1 MNLGMLN
8 SLLFFR
14 QKLSFPFLKRRG
26 FNGFNRRV
34 TKTANHKSDSLTSVD
49 SNFEPMLVSSPL
61 SRSKNRNKSPADVS
75 NEKSPTLKRCEKQN
89 EFETELSEL
98 SLAPTDM
105 SRESRLSGISSDY
118 KVSRE
123 RGREDVNERRRQK
136 YDELDKEYKVS
147 RYREDVYERRR
158 QKYDELDKERK
169 VSRHRDREDVNE
181 KRRQKYDKSDKE
193 QKVSRERDGEDVNER
208 RSQKYDELDKEHRPK
223 EISKHTSDTD
233 IVKDSCH
240 DDKSRTSTRMASP
253 DSPSVSKSDTSLY
266 YKKYDLKKAEDSRT
280 DRRMNSKVSKYDR
293 RKSPEIL
300 KYRRDLSP
308 KSRRIDKKNTPEKT
322 DRGRIISERSDRRR
336 NVSPD
341 SSKSENKRSPHRKS
355 SPERYINRK
364 SSPERYKYGRLE
376 QAEKSTPKKDN
387 KNVSN
392 ALERSTEKETK
403 VLDLRE
409 KLRMK
414 RQPRNAPD
422 SANAKD
428 KEMSNICRAKR
439 SQDEIKENIERKDC
453 TLDREL
459 GKVMDLKELLKSRT
473 LKSRQSSH
481 EPSSENLV
489 CTTSLTETLSTS
501 ELQDSYSLPQKKNKS
516 RNLISYDENDP
527 YECKDLFSGRRS
539 ISEAKEIKRLK
550 ELMANTPSTT
560 ERTSKP
566 DKVQEHTSRKTSSL
580 QSYKNDFNLEK
591 SKIDEQMS
599 SIVEKDSEDGISLDE
614 SCEHN
619 FDDQTTNTFLAS
631 TENTSKGS
639 ETSILY
645 ARRGEETEGTSMLI
659 NSGLDNN
666 DVEIFRTSTYKMTK
680 ETLFSEQCETGFM
693 NSKSET
699 SGGELPTDQNLAEI
713 SNLKACDSVSEEVKE
728 DGLRPAETTI
738 VETFSTAEENILSE
752 PEIEQLGNKNIH
764 MNGGNVSSKST
775 KICAQAVTDARDPCF
790 EADSIAMDTSDTTL
804 TDEKYS
810 SSFEHIPPDKAEY
823 KKVKRHKRKSNKHK
837 RNSKSRLKSPDNNI
851 SETSGRYSVSN
862 SDCIESS
869 NKIDDLELT
878 RDRNNCEDGTVASCT
893 GDSVNKINGSLSNAV
908 VSGKDPVIYR
918 GVISE
923 TISSKTSNVI
933 DNDEVFHSPT
943 EVKMIKRCPEK
954 EIMEDTSIAN
964 KETVDDTERST
975 NAIPMVQGENSK
987 DNNTENSKISISSY
1001 EDLRAELDTTFS
1013 SESEKSSTEY
1023 SDTLSESISSFSFD
1037 NSTDSS
1043 FTTNT
1048 SGSKGSTY
1056 SSGSDEVQSPEIN
1069 TSFTENTMA
1078 KTDLND
1084 MNIEIDSTML
1094 EELKLNKDNIDTAVK
1109 EDAESNT
1116 VSGFEINSNEM
1127 CSAASDV
1134 QDKDISDLPSE
1145 IFSDSHKPK
1154 ISKRRRH
1161 FTDSSWPKSMKS
1173 GSDLF
1178 QRRMSDKKSKTSFDR
1193 SDLLQCLLDK
1203 IEGIFGAQKKIK
1215 TRTLRKEKNTHVD
1228 LNEDNTP
1235 SNNHPAIEYP
1245 AKKCLKLQEQILSEV
1260 NIIDKVENDMCNDM
1274 NSSQEDDKSEQHPL
1288 VESSEVLPEELVFG
1302 SWTGLSVAG
1311 ITTNKPIYESN
1322 VPKDNVVSRVFDESK
1337 DNAVPNVFDKSKDNA
1352 VTPVFDESKDDAKT
1366 HVFDEIKDNAVSPV
1380 FDESKDDAVH
1390 VAHVF
1395 DKSKDNA
1402 VTPVCDESKDNA
1414 VTHVFDESKAIAV
1427 TCVFDESKEFS
1438 ATPVFDESKE
1448 CTMSKKSD
1456 INEKESCSERIVNN
1470 LEKRSYI
1477 VDSSIT
1483 MVNETSTST
1492 LDCQLSTPE
1501 KTKFNPFIEVDEE
1514 PTFLHPEGEAKNN
1527 QGAVNSVCIPKSD
1540 GLEIN
1545 KHSDLTVDNESY
1557 RQKSAGRNIR
1567 MVKRLSP
1574 PKKKLLSPVDTNMN
1588 SEQVLMV
1595 LGDSKMDTSSSS
1607 SSPEKG
1613 QVTPTKLIDSA
1624 LNYQKSMDSNIKN
1637 ILNSPSPSKS
1647 RFQIS
1652 NYRLTAGT
1660 CFVPDKDKGVN
1671 QTQIKSLESDIN
1683 LKNDKSEKPEKRVEP
1698 SISEIRKIDK
1708 CKNAKSASSD
1718 IKLKT
1723 VHQDSQCVKGSISS
1737 SPQKDNDK
1745 EARKARSS
1753 LNIAANIITMPDA
1766 SPDTVSR
1773 KSTKL
1778 GDQKKVQ
1785 ESVFASSEAIISPTN
1800 VIKASTSYEQLSNG
1814 TSKILSPH
1822 KALRRSPRKRIPTGT
1837 QDSDKLKLQTFDK
1850 SKNADKTN
1858 QSRQKKSLKQD
1869 LEAPA
1874 YNSSTHTLPFPSSSK
1889 ETANSVCMSTDK
1901 SSIVS
1906 NSSDSAVINSS
1917 SKNMELS
1924 SEKSKFSSY
1933 RIPKKSASVKKS
1945 VSDEPIDLHSRKSKA
1960 TSPIEKLRYGKTN
1973 PSKIDCVRK
1982 SRSNVDIDES
1992 PAKNTRSAT
2001 KLNAQRFT
2009 ENVIVRKG
2017 PASCKK
2023 NLKFTKDNDKNSCSD
2038 KANTSVNKAHDK
2050 HSESKNPKT
2059 SALISESKNK
2069 SKNYIK
2075 DDVSSKETSKK
2086 EQHIKEKKICE
2097 IPISSHQVK
2106 SLKNTRTDK
2115 SKDDSSKS
2123 RGSIQVRKTHRYN
2136 HKDNPQSVDE
2146 NKSVSKITEL
2156 KQANA
2161 KLVSS
2166 RIKETENVLKTN
2178 TTTSANGTEPR
2189 LSSHCDNLKTH
2200 KDSEKIRENSHR
2212 IGHKEFSN
2220 KSHSRTSQT
2229 GKSAKSF
2236 EQKLF
2241 EYETLIEEM
2250 SSIKNPSK
2258 SRHKKDLS
2266 NNSEN
2271 AGSRQQNSKRDA
2283 SVQQPSKMAD
2293 TSLQQ
2298 RGNNSLSVKDTRQT
2312 FRKDNKMQHREDMAT
2327 ASEVETCSQEFQAQG
2342 TSTISRPKSKVKETN
2357 FDKEKEGKY
2366 AIQTKVYE
2374 TSRISKKQTAHHS
2387 DIASSCDSDSSYDSD
2402 LDEGTISLVRSIFGS
2417 SDSSGTNK
2425 NKQANTD
2432 NAFTDKIS
2440 DKKNIKEST
2449 FSRLKHFS
2457 EKQTLQESNISPR
2470 SHTESNTDT
2479 LINSSKA
2486 HSSRLKG
2493 ENSPDKI
2500 TNDHF
2505 HMLSD
2510 SDFNT
2515 VYERQTNIEQIN
2527 SSDSESCHSVLKKV
2541 ESELKGDESENTLK
2555 TFDHSDSEGYPN
2567 SSTITTKSTSETLL
2581 LDVEDTMDNIDYND
2595 SFIHERSF
2603 VSNSS
2608 KSDIFEETYS
2618 SRLDCL
2624 NDSREEGEVSSCD
2637 EHSVTLKEPYSVIS
2651 VKRTDLKES
2660 RKDNCISPIKFPGLS
2675 RNETNYTLG
2684 SMRAKK
2690 LSEVAF
2696 IEQPVKCDRKG
2707 NISIYHGDLRCNLEK
2722 EIEELSEVANK
2733 HSKGRSRRDRTSSKS
2748 PSLNNISDCT
2758 NQCRENTKELSSNE
2772 HNKLL
2777 KARGVRTRSI
2787 SPGRKSN
2794 SNSPCVKYEKLGSR
2808 TPHLKNL
2815 TPVSAKRKRHSSSRS
2830 PGPRDQRRS
2839 RSYSPR
2845 HRHRRDS
2852 RSHSRSR
2859 SPRRH
2864 HRSRSQSPG
2873 NKGRSQSPVNRSHR
2887 RSRTRS
2893 PPNRSH
2899 LRSRSRSPGNRGR
2912 LRSRSQSPVNR
2923 SHRRSR
2929 TRSPPNR
2936 SHLRSR
2942 SRSPGNKGRLRPRSQ
2957 SPVNRSHRRSRTRSP
2972 PKRSH
2977 LRSKSRSPPNRSR
2990 LRSRSQSPPN
3000 SSHLRSRSQSPANRS
3015 HLRSR
3020 RRSPVHKTSHTPGSR
3035 KYRSPSPSTPHRS
3048 RHRNTSPHVYSRST
3062 RRHRSRSHSR
3072 SPHSHRRPDRDS
3084 KYENQESRHRQCD
3097 KNSSHTRRHSCEKE
3111 DSSMNK
3117 RGTKSDMSRSEHRLK
3132 HSPEYTSRHS
3142 RRHGEGSYRKRKRRS
3157 CSLSDSDRSRSRS
3170 RDRQEYKPKRQRA
3183 NLGSLYDCTSDE
3195 NDTEVDEAHCQ
3206 K

>member
-1 MNLGMLN
+1 MHIVH
-8 SLLFFR
+8 LLDQSWYVKFSSFFR

-26 FNGFNRRV
+26 FNGFSRRA
-34 TKTANHKSDSLTSVD
+34 TNTANHKSDSLTSVD

-118 KVSRE
+118 KVSRNRDKEDVYE
-123 RGREDVNERRRQK
+123 RRRQKYDDLDKERKVSRDRDREDVNERRRQK
-136 YDELDKEYKVS
+136 YDELEHKVS
-147 RYREDVYERRR
+147 RN
-158 QKYDELDKERK
+158 
-169 VSRHRDREDVNE
+169 RDREGVNG
-181 KRRQKYDKSDKE
+181 RR
-193 QKVSRERDGEDVNER
+193 R
-208 RSQKYDELDKEHRPK
+208 QKYDELDKEHRPK
-223 EISKHTSDTD
+223 ETSKHTSDTD
-233 IVKDSCH
+233 IVKNTCH
-240 DDKSRTSTRMASP
+240 DDKSRKSTRMASP

-266 YKKYDLKKAEDSRT
+266 YKKYDLKKTEDSRT
-280 DRRMNSKVSKYDR
+280 DRRMNSKESKYDR
-293 RKSPEIL
+293 RKSPEIS

-364 SSPERYKYGRLE
+364 SSPERYKNGRLE
-376 QAEKSTPKKDN
+376 QAEKSTPKKEN

-392 ALERSTEKETK
+392 TLERSTEKETK

-428 KEMSNICRAKR
+428 KELPNICRTKR
-439 SQDEIKENIERKDC
+439 SQDEIKENIDRKDLS
-453 TLDREL
+453 LDRDL

-489 CTTSLTETLSTS
+489 CTTSLTETLGTS
-501 ELQDSYSLPQKKNKS
+501 ELQDLYTLPQKKNKS
-516 RNLISYDENDP
+516 RNLISYDENDS

-550 ELMANTPSTT
+550 ELMADTPSNTK
-560 ERTSKP
+560 RLLKP
-566 DKVQEHTSRKTSSL
+566 DKVQEYTSRTASSL
-580 QSYKNDFNLEK
+580 QSDKNDFNSLKK
-591 SKIDEQMS
+591 SKIDDQMS
-599 SIVEKDSEDGISLDE
+599 GIVEKDSEEGISLDE

-645 ARRGEETEGTSMLI
+645 ANRGEETLDTSMVI
-659 NSGLDNN
+659 NSGSDDI
-666 DVEIFRTSTYKMTK
+666 DVEIFRTSTCKMTK
-680 ETLFSEQCETGFM
+680 ETSFSEQCETGFM

-699 SGGELPTDQNLAEI
+699 SGGELL
-713 SNLKACDSVSEEVKE
+713 
-728 DGLRPAETTI
+728 AETTI
-738 VETFSTAEENILSE
+738 VEKFPAEEENILSE
-752 PEIEQLGNKNIH
+752 PELEQLGNKNIH
-764 MNGGNVSSKST
+764 MNGGEISSKST
-775 KICAQAVTDARDPCF
+775 KICAQTVTDARDPCF

-823 KKVKRHKRKSNKHK
+823 KKVKRHKMKSNKHK
-837 RNSKSRLKSPDNNI
+837 RSSKSRLKSPDKII
-851 SETSGRYSVSN
+851 SETSGRYSVRN

-878 RDRNNCEDGTVASCT
+878 RDRNNCEDGMTILQNPAAGCT
-893 GDSVNKINGSLSNAV
+893 GDSVNKMNGSLQNTV

-943 EVKMIKRCPEK
+943 EVKIVKRCPEK
-954 EIMEDTSIAN
+954 EKLIVDTSIAN
-964 KETVDDTERST
+964 KETVDDTECST
-975 NAIPMVQGENSK
+975 NAIPMAQGENSK

-1001 EDLRAELDTTFS
+1001 EDLRAELDTSFS
-1013 SESEKSSTEY
+1013 SESENSSTEY
-1023 SDTLSESISSFSFD
+1023 SDTLSESSSSFSFD
-1037 NSTDSS
+1037 NSTDSY

-1048 SGSKGSTY
+1048 SSGSTGSTC
-1056 SSGSDEVQSPEIN
+1056 SSGSDEVQGSEIN

-1084 MNIEIDSTML
+1084 MNTESDSTML
-1094 EELKLNKDNIDTAVK
+1094 GELKLNKNNIDTVVK
-1109 EDAESNT
+1109 DDAESNT

-1127 CSAASDV
+1127 CSAAYDV
-1134 QDKDISDLPSE
+1134 QNKDNSDLPSE
-1145 IFSDSHKPK
+1145 IFIDSHKPK
-1154 ISKRRRH
+1154 ILKRRRH

-1178 QRRMSDKKSKTSFDR
+1178 QRRISGKKSKTSFDR

-1215 TRTLRKEKNTHVD
+1215 TSTRRKEKKTHVD
-1228 LNEDNTP
+1228 LNEGEGNTP
-1235 SNNHPAIEYP
+1235 SNNHPAIQYP
-1245 AKKCLKLQEQILSEV
+1245 AKKCLKLQQKILSEV
-1260 NIIDKVENDMCNDM
+1260 NIIDKIENDMCYDM

-1352 VTPVFDESKDDAKT
+1352 VAPVFDESKDDAKT
-1366 HVFDEIKDNAVSPV
+1366 HVFDEIKDNAVTPV
-1380 FDESKDDAVH
+1380 FDESKDDAVT
-1390 VAHVF
+1390 HVF

-1402 VTPVCDESKDNA
+1402 VTHVFDEIKDNAVTPVFDESKDNA

-1456 INEKESCSERIVNN
+1456 IIEKESCSERIVNN

-1492 LDCQLSTPE
+1492 LDCQFSTPE

-1514 PTFLHPEGEAKNN
+1514 PTFLNPEGEAKNN
-1527 QGAVNSVCIPKSD
+1527 QEAVNSVCIPISD

-1545 KHSDLTVDNESY
+1545 KHSDLTVDNERY

-1574 PKKKLLSPVDTNMN
+1574 PKKKLLSPVDTDMT
-1588 SEQVLMV
+1588 V

-1637 ILNSPSPSKS
+1637 ILNSPSPSKA

-1683 LKNDKSEKPEKRVEP
+1683 LKNDKSEKLEKRVEP
-1698 SISEIRKIDK
+1698 SISAIRKIDK
-1708 CKNAKSASSD
+1708 CKNTKSASSD

-1723 VHQDSQCVKGSISS
+1723 VHQDSQCVKGTISS

-1745 EARKARSS
+1745 EAGKACSS

-1766 SPDTVSR
+1766 SPDNVSR

-1785 ESVFASSEAIISPTN
+1785 ESVFSSSEAIVSPTN
-1800 VIKASTSYEQLSNG
+1800 VIKVSTSYEQLSNG

-1874 YNSSTHTLPFPSSSK
+1874 YNSSAHTLPFPSSSK

-1917 SKNMELS
+1917 SKNMDLS

-1982 SRSNVDIDES
+1982 SRSNVDINES

-2009 ENVIVRKG
+2009 ENVVVRKG

-2023 NLKFTKDNDKNSCSD
+2023 NLKFTQDKDKNSCSD
-2038 KANTSVNKAHDK
+2038 KANTFVNKAHDN
-2050 HSESKNPKT
+2050 HSESKNPIT

-2069 SKNYIK
+2069 SKIYVK

-2106 SLKNTRTDK
+2106 SLKNTRTDR

-2136 HKDNPQSVDE
+2136 HKDNPQLVDE

-2178 TTTSANGTEPR
+2178 TTTSANVTEPR

-2200 KDSEKIRENSHR
+2200 KDSEKNRENSHR

-2220 KSHSRTSQT
+2220 KSLSRTSQT

-2266 NNSEN
+2266 KDSEK

-2283 SVQQPSKMAD
+2283 LVQQASKIVD
-2293 TSLQQ
+2293 TNLQQ
-2298 RGNNSLSVKDTRQT
+2298 RGNNSLNVKDTKQT
-2312 FRKDNKMQHREDMAT
+2312 FRKDNKVKHREDMT
-2327 ASEVETCSQEFQAQG
+2327 SASEVETCSQEFQAQG
-2342 TSTISRPKSKVKETN
+2342 TSTTSKPKSKVKETN

-2366 AIQTKVYE
+2366 AIQTKNYE
-2374 TSRISKKQTAHHS
+2374 TSRISKKQTTHQS
-2387 DIASSCDSDSSYDSD
+2387 DITSSCDSDSSYDSD

-2432 NAFTDKIS
+2432 NAFTDEIR
-2440 DKKNIKEST
+2440 DKKNDKPIKEST

-2457 EKQTLQESNISPR
+2457 EKQTSQESNISPR
-2470 SHTESNTDT
+2470 SHSESNIDT

-2486 HSSRLKG
+2486 HSSRKKA
-2493 ENSPDKI
+2493 ENSPNKL

-2510 SDFNT
+2510 SDYNT
-2515 VYERQTNIEQIN
+2515 VSERQSNIEQAN
-2527 SSDSESCHSVLKKV
+2527 SSDSESCHSVLKDD
-2541 ESELKGDESENTLK
+2541 ESKLKEDESENTLK

-2603 VSNSS
+2603 VSNAS

-2684 SMRAKK
+2684 SMRVKK
-2690 LSEVAF
+2690 LSEGAF

-2707 NISIYHGDLRCNLEK
+2707 NISIVPGDLRCNLEK
-2722 EIEELSEVANK
+2722 EIEELAEVANK

-2748 PSLNNISDCT
+2748 PSSNNISIST
-2758 NQCRENTKELSSNE
+2758 NQCHENTKGLSSNE

-2777 KARGVRTRSI
+2777 KARRVRTQSI

-2794 SNSPCVKYEKLGSR
+2794 SNSPCVKYEKFSSR
-2808 TPHLKNL
+2808 TPNLKNL
-2815 TPVSAKRKRHSSSRS
+2815 TPASAKRKRHSTSRS

-2852 RSHSRSR
+2852 KSHSRSR

-2864 HRSRSQSPG
+2864 HRSRSRSPG
-2873 NKGRSQSPVNRSHR
+2873 NKDRLRSRSQSPVKRSHR

-2899 LRSRSRSPGNRGR
+2899 LRSRSRSPGNKGRLRSRSQSPVKRSHRRSSTRSPPNRSHLRSRSQSPGNKGR

-2942 SRSPGNKGRLRPRSQ
+2942 SRSPPNS
-2957 SPVNRSHRRSRTRSP
+2957 SH
-2972 PKRSH
+2972 
-2977 LRSKSRSPPNRSR
+2977 
-2990 LRSRSQSPPN
+2990 LRSRSQSPAN
-3000 SSHLRSRSQSPANRS
+3000 RSHLRSRSQSPANRS

-3048 RHRNTSPHVYSRST
+3048 RLRNTSPHVYSRST

-3084 KYENQESRHRQCD
+3084 KHENQESRQRQYD
-3097 KNSSHTRRHSCEKE
+3097 KDCSHTRRNSCEKE
-3111 DSSMNK
+3111 DYSVNK
-3117 RGTKSDMSRSEHRLK
+3117 HGTKSDMSRSEHRSK
-3132 HSPEYTSRHS
+3132 HSPEYRSRHS
-3142 RRHGEGSYRKRKRRS
+3142 HRHGEGSYRKRKRRS
-3157 CSLSDSDRSRSRS
+3157 RSHSDSDRSRSRS

-3183 NLGSLYDCTSDE
+3183 NLGSRYDCTSDE
-3195 NDTEVDEAHCQ
+3195 NDTEVDEAHGQ

>member
-1 MNLGMLN
+1 MHTVH
-8 SLLFFR
+8 LLDQSWYVKFSSFFR
-14 QKLSFPFLKRRG
+14 QKLSFPFLKRRC
-26 FNGFNRRV
+26 FNGFSRR
-34 TKTANHKSDSLTSVD
+34 TTNTANHKSDSLTSVD

-105 SRESRLSGISSDY
+105 SRESRLSGISRDY

-123 RGREDVNERRRQK
+123 RDREDVYERKRKK

-147 RYREDVYERRR
+147 RDRDREDVYERRSK
-158 QKYDELDKERK
+158 KYDELDKERK
-169 VSRHRDREDVNE
+169 VSRHRDREDANE
-181 KRRQKYDKSDKE
+181 KRRQKYDKSGKE

-208 RSQKYDELDKEHRPK
+208 RRQKYDELDKEHRPK

-233 IVKDSCH
+233 IDKNSCH
-240 DDKSRTSTRMASP
+240 DDKSRKSIRIASP

-280 DRRMNSKVSKYDR
+280 NRRMNSKESKHDR
-293 RKSPEIL
+293 RKSPEIP

-308 KSRRIDKKNTPEKT
+308 KSRRIDRKNTPEKA
-322 DRGRIISERSDRRR
+322 DWGRIISERSERKR
-336 NVSPD
+336 NVSPE

-364 SSPERYKYGRLE
+364 SSPERYKNNRLE
-376 QAEKSTPKKDN
+376 QAEKSTPKKEN

-392 ALERSTEKETK
+392 TLERSTEKETK

-414 RQPRNAPD
+414 RQPRNTSD
-422 SANAKD
+422 LANAKD
-428 KEMSNICRAKR
+428 KELSNICRTKR

-453 TLDREL
+453 LLDREL
-459 GKVMDLKELLKSRT
+459 GKVMDLKELLKSGT

-481 EPSSENLV
+481 EPRSENLV

-501 ELQDSYSLPQKKNKS
+501 ELQDSYTLPQKKNKS
-516 RNLISYDENDP
+516 RNLISYDENDT

-550 ELMANTPSTT
+550 ELMANTRSNT
-560 ERTSKP
+560 ERTLKP
-566 DKVQEHTSRKTSSL
+566 DKVQERTSTKANSLKSDKNSS
-580 QSYKNDFNLEK
+580 EK
-591 SKIDEQMS
+591 SKIYEQTS
-599 SIVEKDSEDGISLDE
+599 GIVEKDSEEGISLDE

-639 ETSILY
+639 ETNILY
-645 ARRGEETEGTSMLI
+645 ANRGEESLDTSMMI
-659 NSGLDNN
+659 NSGSDDI
-666 DVEIFRTSTYKMTK
+666 DVEIFRTSTCKMTK
-680 ETLFSEQCETGFM
+680 ETLFSEECETGFM

-699 SGGELPTDQNLAEI
+699 SGGDLPADQNLAEI
-713 SNLKACDSVSEEVKE
+713 SKLKAHDSVSEEGKE
-728 DGLRPAETTI
+728 DSIRPAETTI
-738 VETFSTAEENILSE
+738 VEKFSTAEENILSE
-752 PEIEQLGNKNIH
+752 PEIEQLGIKNIH
-764 MNGGNVSSKST
+764 MNGGEVSSKST

-790 EADSIAMDTSDTTL
+790 EADSIAMNTSDTTL

-823 KKVKRHKRKSNKHK
+823 KKVKRHKMKSNKHK
-837 RNSKSRLKSPDNNI
+837 RNSKSRLKSPDNSI

-869 NKIDDLELT
+869 NKIDYLELT
-878 RDRNNCEDGTVASCT
+878 RDRNNCEDGMTTLQNPVAGCT
-893 GDSVNKINGSLSNAV
+893 GDSVNKMNGRISNTV

-943 EVKMIKRCPEK
+943 EVKIVKSCPEK
-954 EIMEDTSIAN
+954 EKIIEDTSIAN
-964 KETVDDTERST
+964 KETVDDTECST
-975 NAIPMVQGENSK
+975 NAIPMAQGENSK

-1001 EDLRAELDTTFS
+1001 EDLRAELDTSFS
-1013 SESEKSSTEY
+1013 SESENSSTEY
-1023 SDTLSESISSFSFD
+1023 SDTLSESSSSFSFD
-1037 NSTDSS
+1037 NSTDSY

-1048 SGSKGSTY
+1048 SSGSTGSTC
-1056 SSGSDEVQSPEIN
+1056 SSGSDEVQGSEIN
-1069 TSFTENTMA
+1069 TSFTENTMT

-1084 MNIEIDSTML
+1084 MNTESDSTML
-1094 EELKLNKDNIDTAVK
+1094 GELKLNKNNIDTVVK
-1109 EDAESNT
+1109 DDAESNT

-1127 CSAASDV
+1127 CSAASDE
-1134 QDKDISDLPSE
+1134 QNKDNSDLPSA

-1154 ISKRRRH
+1154 ILKRRRH

-1178 QRRMSDKKSKTSFDR
+1178 QRRISGKKSKTSFDR

-1215 TRTLRKEKNTHVD
+1215 TRTRRKEKKTHVD
-1228 LNEDNTP
+1228 LNEGEGNTP
-1235 SNNHPAIEYP
+1235 SNNHPAIQYP
-1245 AKKCLKLQEQILSEV
+1245 AKKCLKLQQQILSEV
-1260 NIIDKVENDMCNDM
+1260 NIIDKIENDMCYDM

-1352 VTPVFDESKDDAKT
+1352 VAPVFDESKDDAKT
-1366 HVFDEIKDNAVSPV
+1366 HVFDEIKDNAVTPV
-1380 FDESKDDAVH
+1380 FDESKDDAVT
-1390 VAHVF
+1390 HVF

-1402 VTPVCDESKDNA
+1402 VTHVTDEIKDNAVTPVFDESKDNA

-1438 ATPVFDESKE
+1438 ATPVFDESKK

-1456 INEKESCSERIVNN
+1456 IIEKESCSERIVNN

-1477 VDSSIT
+1477 VDSSLT

-1492 LDCQLSTPE
+1492 LDCQFSTPE

-1514 PTFLHPEGEAKNN
+1514 PTFLNPEGEAKNN
-1527 QGAVNSVCIPKSD
+1527 QEAVNSVCIPISD

-1574 PKKKLLSPVDTNMN
+1574 PKKKLLSPVDTDMN
-1588 SEQVLMV
+1588 SEQVLTV

-1607 SSPEKG
+1607 MSPEKG

-1624 LNYQKSMDSNIKN
+1624 LNYKKSIDSNIKN
-1637 ILNSPSPSKS
+1637 ILNSPSPSKA

-1671 QTQIKSLESDIN
+1671 QTQIKSLESDLN
-1683 LKNDKSEKPEKRVEP
+1683 LKNDKSEKLEKRVEP
-1698 SISEIRKIDK
+1698 SISAIRKIDK
-1708 CKNAKSASSD
+1708 CKNTKSASSD

-1723 VHQDSQCVKGSISS
+1723 VHQDSQCVKGTISS

-1745 EARKARSS
+1745 EAGKACSS

-1766 SPDTVSR
+1766 SPDNVSR

-1785 ESVFASSEAIISPTN
+1785 ESVFSSSEAIISPTN

-1837 QDSDKLKLQTFDK
+1837 QDSDKLKLQTFDI
-1850 SKNADKTN
+1850 SKNADKTK

-1874 YNSSTHTLPFPSSSK
+1874 YNSSAHTLPFPSSSK

-1917 SKNMELS
+1917 SKNMDLS

-2009 ENVIVRKG
+2009 ENVVVRKG

-2023 NLKFTKDNDKNSCSD
+2023 NLKFTKDKDKNSCSD
-2038 KANTSVNKAHDK
+2038 KANTFVNKAHDN
-2050 HSESKNPKT
+2050 HSESKNPIT
-2059 SALISESKNK
+2059 SVLISESKNK
-2069 SKNYIK
+2069 SKIYVK

-2106 SLKNTRTDK
+2106 SLKNTRTDR

-2136 HKDNPQSVDE
+2136 HKDNPQLVDE
-2146 NKSVSKITEL
+2146 NKLVSKITEL

-2178 TTTSANGTEPR
+2178 TTTSANVTEPR

-2200 KDSEKIRENSHR
+2200 KDSEKNRENSHR

-2220 KSHSRTSQT
+2220 KSLSRTSQT

-2266 NNSEN
+2266 KDSEK

-2283 SVQQPSKMAD
+2283 LVQQASKIVD
-2293 TSLQQ
+2293 TTLQQ
-2298 RGNNSLSVKDTRQT
+2298 RGNNSLNVKDTKQT
-2312 FRKDNKMQHREDMAT
+2312 FRKDNKVKHREDMT
-2327 ASEVETCSQEFQAQG
+2327 SASEVETCSQEFQAQG
-2342 TSTISRPKSKVKETN
+2342 TSTTSKPKSKVKETN

-2366 AIQTKVYE
+2366 AIQTKNYE
-2374 TSRISKKQTAHHS
+2374 TSRISKKQTTHQS
-2387 DIASSCDSDSSYDSD
+2387 DITSSCDSDSSDDSD

-2432 NAFTDKIS
+2432 NAFTDKIR
-2440 DKKNIKEST
+2440 DKKNHKPIKEST
-2449 FSRLKHFS
+2449 VSRLKHFS
-2457 EKQTLQESNISPR
+2457 EKQTLQESGISPR

-2486 HSSRLKG
+2486 HSNRKKAK
-2493 ENSPDKI
+2493 NSPNKI

-2510 SDFNT
+2510 SDYNT
-2515 VYERQTNIEQIN
+2515 VSERKSNIVQAN
-2527 SSDSESCHSVLKKV
+2527 SSDSESCHSVLKED
-2541 ESELKGDESENTLK
+2541 ESELKEDESENALK

-2603 VSNSS
+2603 VSNAS
-2608 KSDIFEETYS
+2608 KSDIFEETYC

-2651 VKRTDLKES
+2651 VKRTDLKVS

-2675 RNETNYTLG
+2675 RNETNHTLG

-2690 LSEVAF
+2690 LSEGAF

-2707 NISIYHGDLRCNLEK
+2707 NISSVHGNLSNLEK
-2722 EIEELSEVANK
+2722 EIEELAEVANK

-2748 PSLNNISDCT
+2748 PSRNNISISTDP
-2758 NQCRENTKELSSNE
+2758 CRENAKGLSSNE

-2777 KARGVRTRSI
+2777 KARRVRTQSI

-2794 SNSPCVKYEKLGSR
+2794 SNSPCVKYEKLSSR
-2808 TPHLKNL
+2808 TPNLKNL
-2815 TPVSAKRKRHSSSRS
+2815 TPGSAKRKRHSSSRS
-2830 PGPRDQRRS
+2830 PSPRDQRRS

-2845 HRHRRDS
+2845 HRHRHDS

-2864 HRSRSQSPG
+2864 HRSPG
-2873 NKGRSQSPVNRSHR
+2873 NK
-2887 RSRTRS
+2887 
-2893 PPNRSH
+2893 
-2899 LRSRSRSPGNRGR
+2899 GR
-2912 LRSRSQSPVNR
+2912 LRSRSQSPVKR

-2942 SRSPGNKGRLRPRSQ
+2942 SRSPGNKGRLRSRSQ

-2972 PKRSH
+2972 PNRSR
-2977 LRSKSRSPPNRSR
+2977 LRSRSRSPPNRSR

-3062 RRHRSRSHSR
+3062 RRHRSRSQSR

-3084 KYENQESRHRQCD
+3084 KHENQESRHRQCD
-3097 KNSSHTRRHSCEKE
+3097 KDRSHKRRHSCEKE
-3111 DSSMNK
+3111 DNSVSK
-3117 RGTKSDMSRSEHRLK
+3117 HGSKSDMSRSEHRLK
-3132 HSPEYTSRHS
+3132 HSPEYRSRHLH
-3142 RRHGEGSYRKRKRRS
+3142 RHSESSYRKRKRRS
-3157 CSLSDSDRSRSRS
+3157 CSHSDSSRSRSRS

-3183 NLGSLYDCTSDE
+3183 NLGSRYDCTSDE
-3195 NDTEVDEAHCQ
+3195 NDTEVDEAHGQ

>member
-1 MNLGMLN
+1 MCLYEPWYVKFT
-8 SLLFFR
+8 SFFR

-26 FNGFNRRV
+26 FNGFNRRA

-75 NEKSPTLKRCEKQN
+75 NEKSPTLKGCEKQD
-89 EFETELSEL
+89 EFENELSEL

-123 RGREDVNERRRQK
+123 RD
-136 YDELDKEYKVS
+136 
-147 RYREDVYERRR
+147 REDVYERRR
-158 QKYDELDKERK
+158 QKKYDKLDKERK
-169 VSRHRDREDVNE
+169 VSRDRDRDDVIEKRRQKDDELVTEYKVSRYRDREDVNE
-181 KRRQKYDKSDKE
+181 RKRQTYDKLDKE
-193 QKVSRERDGEDVNER
+193 HKVSKERDREDAYKWR
-208 RSQKYDELDKEHRPK
+208 RQKYDELDKEHRPK
-223 EISKHTSDTD
+223 EISKQTSDTD

-240 DDKSRTSTRMASP
+240 DDKSRKSTRMASP

-280 DRRMNSKVSKYDR
+280 DRRMNSKESKYDR
-293 RKSPEIL
+293 RKSPEIS
-300 KYRRDLSP
+300 KYRRDISP

-364 SSPERYKYGRLE
+364 SSPERYKNGRLE
-376 QAEKSTPKKDN
+376 QAEKSTPKKEN

-392 ALERSTEKETK
+392 TLERSTEKETK

-414 RQPRNAPD
+414 RQPRKAPD

-428 KEMSNICRAKR
+428 KELSNICRTKR
-439 SQDEIKENIERKDC
+439 SQDEIKENIERKDR

-473 LKSRQSSH
+473 LKSRPSSH
-481 EPSSENLV
+481 EHSSENLV

-501 ELQDSYSLPQKKNKS
+501 ELQDSYTLPQKKNKS
-516 RNLISYDENDP
+516 RNLISYDENDT

-539 ISEAKEIKRLK
+539 LAEAKEIKRLK
-550 ELMANTPSTT
+550 ELMTNTPSNT
-560 ERTSKP
+560 ERTLKP
-566 DKVQEHTSRKTSSL
+566 DKVKEHTSRKTNSL
-580 QSYKNDFNLEK
+580 QSDKNDFKSLEK

-599 SIVEKDSEDGISLDE
+599 GIVEKDSEEGISLDE

-645 ARRGEETEGTSMLI
+645 ARRGEETEDTSMLI

-666 DVEIFRTSTYKMTK
+666 DIEIFRTSTYKMTK
-680 ETLFSEQCETGFM
+680 ETSFSEQCETGFM

-699 SGGELPTDQNLAEI
+699 SGGELP
-713 SNLKACDSVSEEVKE
+713 
-728 DGLRPAETTI
+728 AETTI
-738 VETFSTAEENILSE
+738 VEKFPTEEENILSE

-764 MNGGNVSSKST
+764 MNGRENSSKST
-775 KICAQAVTDARDPCF
+775 KICAQAVTDARDSCF
-790 EADSIAMDTSDTTL
+790 EVDSIAMDTSDTTL

-810 SSFEHIPPDKAEY
+810 SSLEHLPPDKAEY
-823 KKVKRHKRKSNKHK
+823 KEVKRHKMKSNKHK
-837 RNSKSRLKSPDNNI
+837 RSSKSRLKSPDNNI

-878 RDRNNCEDGTVASCT
+878 RDRNNCEDGMTTLQNPAAGCT
-893 GDSVNKINGSLSNAV
+893 GDSVNKMNGSLPNAV

-943 EVKMIKRCPEK
+943 EVKIVKRCPEK
-954 EIMEDTSIAN
+954 EKIIEDTSIAN
-964 KETVDDTERST
+964 KETVDDT
-975 NAIPMVQGENSK
+975 NAMPMVQGENSK
-987 DNNTENSKISISSY
+987 DNNTEHSKISVSSY
-1001 EDLRAELDTTFS
+1001 EDLRAELDTSFS
-1013 SESEKSSTEY
+1013 SESENSSTEY
-1023 SDTLSESISSFSFD
+1023 SDTLSESNSSFSFD

-1048 SGSKGSTY
+1048 SGSTGSTY
-1056 SSGSDEVQSPEIN
+1056 SSGSDEVQGSEIN

-1078 KTDLND
+1078 KSDLND
-1084 MNIEIDSTML
+1084 MNIERDSTML
-1094 EELKLNKDNIDTAVK
+1094 EELKLNKNNIDTGVK

-1116 VSGFEINSNEM
+1116 VSGFDINPMEM

-1134 QDKDISDLPSE
+1134 QSKDNSDLPSE
-1145 IFSDSHKPK
+1145 ILSDSHKPK
-1154 ISKRRRH
+1154 ILKRRRH
-1161 FTDSSWPKSMKS
+1161 FTDSSLPKSMKS

-1178 QRRMSDKKSKTSFDR
+1178 QRRMPGKKSKTSFDR

-1228 LNEDNTP
+1228 LNEDKGNTP
-1235 SNNHPAIEYP
+1235 SNNHPAIEFP
-1245 AKKCLKLQEQILSEV
+1245 AKKCLKLQEQILSDV
-1260 NIIDKVENDMCNDM
+1260 NIIDKIENDMCNDM
-1274 NSSQEDDKSEQHPL
+1274 DSSQENDKSEQHPL
-1288 VESSEVLPEELVFG
+1288 GESSEVLPEELVFG

-1311 ITTNKPIYESN
+1311 ITTNKPVYEPN
-1322 VPKDNVVSRVFDESK
+1322 VPNDNAVSHVLDMSK
-1337 DNAVPNVFDKSKDNA
+1337 DNAVPHVFDKSKDNA
-1352 VTPVFDESKDDAKT
+1352 VTPVFDESKD
-1366 HVFDEIKDNAVSPV
+1366 NAVTPV
-1380 FDESKDDAVH
+1380 FDESKDNAVPH
-1390 VAHVF
+1390 VFDEIMDNAVTPVFDESKDNAVPHVF

-1402 VTPVCDESKDNA
+1402 VTPVFDEIKDNAVTPVFDESKDNA
-1414 VTHVFDESKAIAV
+1414 VTHVFDESKDNAVTHVFEESKDIAV
-1427 TCVFDESKEFS
+1427 THVFDESKEFS

-1448 CTMSKKSD
+1448 ATMSKKSD
-1456 INEKESCSERIVNN
+1456 INEKESCSERIINN

-1483 MVNETSTST
+1483 MVNETSTSA

-1514 PTFLHPEGEAKNN
+1514 PTFLNPEVEIKND
-1527 QGAVNSVCIPKSD
+1527 QEAVNSVCMPKSD

-1545 KHSDLTVDNESY
+1545 KHSGTTIDSESY

-1574 PKKKLLSPVDTNMN
+1574 PKKKLLSPVDTDMN
-1588 SEQVLMV
+1588 SEQVLTV
-1595 LGDSKMDTSSSS
+1595 LGDSKMDTTSSS

-1613 QVTPTKLIDSA
+1613 QVTPTKLINSA

-1637 ILNSPSPSKS
+1637 ILNSPSPSKA

-1660 CFVPDKDKGVN
+1660 YFVPDKDKGVN
-1671 QTQIKSLESDIN
+1671 QTQIKSLESNVN
-1683 LKNDKSEKPEKRVEP
+1683 LKNDKSEKPEKRLEP
-1698 SISEIRKIDK
+1698 SISPIRRIDK
-1708 CKNAKSASSD
+1708 CKNTKSASSD
-1718 IKLKT
+1718 IKLQT
-1723 VHQDSQCVKGSISS
+1723 VHQDSQCVKGTISS

-1745 EARKARSS
+1745 EAGKACSS

-1766 SPDTVSR
+1766 SPDNVSR
-1773 KSTKL
+1773 KSTRL
-1778 GDQKKVQ
+1778 SDQKKVQ
-1785 ESVFASSEAIISPTN
+1785 ESVFANSEVIISPTN
-1800 VIKASTSYEQLSNG
+1800 VIKVSTSYEQLSNG

-1822 KALRRSPRKRIPTGT
+1822 KALRRSPRKRIPTGL
-1837 QDSDKLKLQTFDK
+1837 QDSDKLKLQTLDK

-1874 YNSSTHTLPFPSSSK
+1874 FNSYHYTLPFPSSSK
-1889 ETANSVCMSTDK
+1889 ETENAVCMGTYK

-1906 NSSDSAVINSS
+1906 SSSDIAVINSS
-1917 SKNMELS
+1917 SKNIELS

-1982 SRSNVDIDES
+1982 SRSNGDIDES

-2001 KLNAQRFT
+2001 KLNSQRTT
-2009 ENVIVRKG
+2009 ENVVVRKG

-2023 NLKFTKDNDKNSCSD
+2023 NLKFTKDKDKNSCSD
-2038 KANTSVNKAHDK
+2038 KANTSVSKAHDN
-2050 HSESKNPKT
+2050 HSESKNRMT

-2069 SKNYIK
+2069 SKISIK
-2075 DDVSSKETSKK
+2075 DDVSLKETSKK

-2106 SLKNTRTDK
+2106 SLKNMRTDK
-2115 SKDDSSKS
+2115 IKDDSSKS
-2123 RGSIQVRKTHRYN
+2123 RGSSQLRKTHRYN
-2136 HKDNPQSVDE
+2136 HKDNPQSVEE

-2166 RIKETENVLKTN
+2166 RTKDPENVLKAN
-2178 TTTSANGTEPR
+2178 TTTSANVTEPR

-2200 KDSEKIRENSHR
+2200 KDSEKNRENSHR

-2220 KSHSRTSQT
+2220 RSLSRTSQT

-2266 NNSEN
+2266 KNSEK

-2283 SVQQPSKMAD
+2283 LVQQPSKTAD
-2293 TSLQQ
+2293 TTLQQ
-2298 RGNNSLSVKDTRQT
+2298 RGNNSLSVKDTKQT
-2312 FRKDNKMQHREDMAT
+2312 FRKDNKMKHREDMAS
-2327 ASEVETCSQEFQAQG
+2327 ASEEETCGQEFQAQG
-2342 TSTISRPKSKVKETN
+2342 TSTIYKPKSKVKETN

-2374 TSRISKKQTAHHS
+2374 TSRISKKQTAHQS
-2387 DIASSCDSDSSYDSD
+2387 DITSSCDSDSSNDSD

-2440 DKKNIKEST
+2440 DKKNDKTIKESP

-2457 EKQTLQESNISPR
+2457 EKQTSQKRITSPR
-2470 SHTESNTDT
+2470 THSESNTDT

-2486 HSSRLKG
+2486 HSSRKKA
-2493 ENSPDKI
+2493 EKSPNKL

-2510 SDFNT
+2510 SDYNT
-2515 VYERQTNIEQIN
+2515 VSERQSNIEQAN
-2527 SSDSESCHSVLKKV
+2527 SSDSESFHSVLK
-2541 ESELKGDESENTLK
+2541 EDESENTLK

-2581 LDVEDTMDNIDYND
+2581 LDVEDTMDKIDYND

-2603 VSNSS
+2603 VSNAS
-2608 KSDIFEETYS
+2608 KSDIFEETYN

-2690 LSEVAF
+2690 LSEGAF
-2696 IEQPVKCDRKG
+2696 IEQPVKCERKG
-2707 NISIYHGDLRCNLEK
+2707 NISIVHGNLRCSLEK
-2722 EIEELSEVANK
+2722 EIEELAEAANK

-2748 PSLNNISDCT
+2748 PSRNNISIST
-2758 NQCRENTKELSSNE
+2758 NQCRENTKVLSSNE

-2777 KARGVRTRSI
+2777 KVRRVRAQSI

-2794 SNSPCVKYEKLGSR
+2794 SNSPCHKYEKLSSR
-2808 TPHLKNL
+2808 TPNLKNL
-2815 TPVSAKRKRHSSSRS
+2815 TPASAKRRRHSSSRS

-2845 HRHRRDS
+2845 HMHRHDS

-2864 HRSRSQSPG
+2864 HRSRSRSPG
-2873 NKGRSQSPVNRSHR
+2873 NK
-2887 RSRTRS
+2887 
-2893 PPNRSH
+2893 SH
-2899 LRSRSRSPGNRGR
+2899 LRSRSRSPGNKGR

-2942 SRSPGNKGRLRPRSQ
+2942 SRSPA
-2957 SPVNRSHRRSRTRSP
+2957 NRSRLRSRTRSP
-2972 PKRSH
+2972 PNRSH
-2977 LRSKSRSPPNRSR
+2977 LRSRSRSPPNRSR
-2990 LRSRSQSPPN
+2990 LRYRSQSPPN

-3035 KYRSPSPSTPHRS
+3035 NYRSPSPSTPHRS
-3048 RHRNTSPHVYSRST
+3048 RHRNISPHVYSRST

-3084 KYENQESRHRQCD
+3084 KHENQESRQRQYDIDC
-3097 KNSSHTRRHSCEKE
+3097 SHKTRHSCEKE
-3111 DSSMNK
+3111 DSSVNK
-3117 RGTKSDMSRSEHRLK
+3117 RGSKLDRSRSEHRSK
-3132 HSPEYTSRHS
+3132 HSPEYRSRHS
-3142 RRHGEGSYRKRKRRS
+3142 HRHGEGSYRKRKRRS
-3157 CSLSDSDRSRSRS
+3157 RSHSDSGRSRSRS
-3170 RDRQEYKPKRQRA
+3170 RERQEYKPKRQRA
-3183 NLGSLYDCTSDE
+3183 NLGNRYDCTSDE
-3195 NDTEVDEAHCQ
+3195 NDTEVDEAHGQ

>member
-1 MNLGMLN
+1 MIHH
-8 SLLFFR
+8 F
-14 QKLSFPFLKRRG
+14 
-26 FNGFNRRV
+26 
-34 TKTANHKSDSLTSVD
+34 H
-49 SNFEPMLVSSPL
+49 
-61 SRSKNRNKSPADVS
+61 
-75 NEKSPTLKRCEKQN
+75 QN
-89 EFETELSEL
+89 
-98 SLAPTDM
+98 
-105 SRESRLSGISSDY
+105 
-118 KVSRE
+118 
-123 RGREDVNERRRQK
+123 Q
-136 YDELDKEYKVS
+136 
-147 RYREDVYERRR
+147 
-158 QKYDELDKERK
+158 
-169 VSRHRDREDVNE
+169 
-181 KRRQKYDKSDKE
+181 
-193 QKVSRERDGEDVNER
+193 
-208 RSQKYDELDKEHRPK
+208 
-223 EISKHTSDTD
+223 
-233 IVKDSCH
+233 
-240 DDKSRTSTRMASP
+240 
-253 DSPSVSKSDTSLY
+253 
-266 YKKYDLKKAEDSRT
+266 
-280 DRRMNSKVSKYDR
+280 
-293 RKSPEIL
+293 
-300 KYRRDLSP
+300 
-308 KSRRIDKKNTPEKT
+308 
-322 DRGRIISERSDRRR
+322 
-336 NVSPD
+336 
-341 SSKSENKRSPHRKS
+341 
-355 SPERYINRK
+355 
-364 SSPERYKYGRLE
+364 
-376 QAEKSTPKKDN
+376 
-387 KNVSN
+387 
-392 ALERSTEKETK
+392 
-403 VLDLRE
+403 
-409 KLRMK
+409 
-414 RQPRNAPD
+414 
-422 SANAKD
+422 
-428 KEMSNICRAKR
+428 
-439 SQDEIKENIERKDC
+439 
-453 TLDREL
+453 
-459 GKVMDLKELLKSRT
+459 
-473 LKSRQSSH
+473 
-481 EPSSENLV
+481 
-489 CTTSLTETLSTS
+489 
-501 ELQDSYSLPQKKNKS
+501 
-516 RNLISYDENDP
+516 
-527 YECKDLFSGRRS
+527 
-539 ISEAKEIKRLK
+539 
-550 ELMANTPSTT
+550 
-560 ERTSKP
+560 
-566 DKVQEHTSRKTSSL
+566 
-580 QSYKNDFNLEK
+580 
-591 SKIDEQMS
+591 
-599 SIVEKDSEDGISLDE
+599 
-614 SCEHN
+614 
-619 FDDQTTNTFLAS
+619 
-631 TENTSKGS
+631 
-639 ETSILY
+639 
-645 ARRGEETEGTSMLI
+645 
-659 NSGLDNN
+659 
-666 DVEIFRTSTYKMTK
+666 
-680 ETLFSEQCETGFM
+680 
-693 NSKSET
+693 
-699 SGGELPTDQNLAEI
+699 
-713 SNLKACDSVSEEVKE
+713 
-728 DGLRPAETTI
+728 
-738 VETFSTAEENILSE
+738 
-752 PEIEQLGNKNIH
+752 
-764 MNGGNVSSKST
+764 
-775 KICAQAVTDARDPCF
+775 
-790 EADSIAMDTSDTTL
+790 
-804 TDEKYS
+804 
-810 SSFEHIPPDKAEY
+810 
-823 KKVKRHKRKSNKHK
+823 
-837 RNSKSRLKSPDNNI
+837 
-851 SETSGRYSVSN
+851 
-862 SDCIESS
+862 
-869 NKIDDLELT
+869 
-878 RDRNNCEDGTVASCT
+878 
-893 GDSVNKINGSLSNAV
+893 
-908 VSGKDPVIYR
+908 
-918 GVISE
+918 
-923 TISSKTSNVI
+923 
-933 DNDEVFHSPT
+933 
-943 EVKMIKRCPEK
+943 
-954 EIMEDTSIAN
+954 
-964 KETVDDTERST
+964 
-975 NAIPMVQGENSK
+975 
-987 DNNTENSKISISSY
+987 
-1001 EDLRAELDTTFS
+1001 
-1013 SESEKSSTEY
+1013 KSSTEY
-1023 SDTLSESISSFSFD
+1023 SDTLSESNSSFSFD

-1048 SGSKGSTY
+1048 SGSTGSTY
-1056 SSGSDEVQSPEIN
+1056 SSGSDEVQGSEIN

-1084 MNIEIDSTML
+1084 TNIEKDSTML
-1094 EELKLNKDNIDTAVK
+1094 EELKLNKNIDTAVK
-1109 EDAESNT
+1109 DAESNT

-1127 CSAASDV
+1127 CSAASNV
-1134 QDKDISDLPSE
+1134 QNKDKSDLPSE
-1145 IFSDSHKPK
+1145 IFSDSHKSK
-1154 ISKRRRH
+1154 ILKRRRH

-1178 QRRMSDKKSKTSFDR
+1178 QRRMSGKKSKTSFDR

-1215 TRTLRKEKNTHVD
+1215 TRTLRKEKNTHVA
-1228 LNEDNTP
+1228 LNEDKGNTP

-1245 AKKCLKLQEQILSEV
+1245 AKNCLKLQEQILSEV

-1274 NSSQEDDKSEQHPL
+1274 NSSQEDDISEQHPL

-1322 VPKDNVVSRVFDESK
+1322 VPKDNVVSHVFDESK
-1337 DNAVPNVFDKSKDNA
+1337 DNAVPNVFDKSKDNS

-1366 HVFDEIKDNAVSPV
+1366 HVCDEIKDNAVTPV
-1380 FDESKDDAVH
+1380 FDESKDDAVT
-1390 VAHVF
+1390 HVF

-1427 TCVFDESKEFS
+1427 TCVFDETKEFS
-1438 ATPVFDESKE
+1438 ATPVFDESKL

-1483 MVNETSTST
+1483 MVNEISTST

-1514 PTFLHPEGEAKNN
+1514 PTFLNPEGEAKNN
-1527 QGAVNSVCIPKSD
+1527 QEAVNSVCIPKSD

-1574 PKKKLLSPVDTNMN
+1574 PKKKLLSPVDTDMN
-1588 SEQVLMV
+1588 SEQVLTV

-1637 ILNSPSPSKS
+1637 ILNSPSPSKA

-1660 CFVPDKDKGVN
+1660 CIVPDKDKGVN
-1671 QTQIKSLESDIN
+1671 QTQIKSLESDLN
-1683 LKNDKSEKPEKRVEP
+1683 LKNDKSEKLEKRVEP
-1698 SISEIRKIDK
+1698 SISAIRKIDK
-1708 CKNAKSASSD
+1708 CKNTKSASSD

-1723 VHQDSQCVKGSISS
+1723 VHQDSQCVKGTISS

-1745 EARKARSS
+1745 EAGKACSS

-1766 SPDTVSR
+1766 SPDNVSR
-1773 KSTKL
+1773 KSTKQ

-1785 ESVFASSEAIISPTN
+1785 ESVFSSSEAIISPTN

-1874 YNSSTHTLPFPSSSK
+1874 YNSSAHTLPFPSSSK

-1917 SKNMELS
+1917 SKNMDLS

-2009 ENVIVRKG
+2009 ENVVVRKG

-2023 NLKFTKDNDKNSCSD
+2023 NLKFTKDKDKNSCSD
-2038 KANTSVNKAHDK
+2038 KANTFVNKAHDN
-2050 HSESKNPKT
+2050 HSESKNPIT

-2069 SKNYIK
+2069 SKIYVK

-2106 SLKNTRTDK
+2106 SLKNTRTDR

-2136 HKDNPQSVDE
+2136 HKDNPQLVDE
-2146 NKSVSKITEL
+2146 NKLVSKITEL

-2178 TTTSANGTEPR
+2178 TTTSANVTEPR

-2200 KDSEKIRENSHR
+2200 KDSEKNRENSHR

-2220 KSHSRTSQT
+2220 KSLSRTSQT

-2266 NNSEN
+2266 KDSEK

-2283 SVQQPSKMAD
+2283 LVQQASKIVD
-2293 TSLQQ
+2293 TTLQQ
-2298 RGNNSLSVKDTRQT
+2298 RGNNSLNVKDTKQT
-2312 FRKDNKMQHREDMAT
+2312 FRKDNKVKHREDMT
-2327 ASEVETCSQEFQAQG
+2327 SASEVETCSQEFQAQG
-2342 TSTISRPKSKVKETN
+2342 TSTISKPKMKVKETN
-2357 FDKEKEGKY
+2357 FDKEKERKY
-2366 AIQTKVYE
+2366 AIQTEVYE
-2374 TSRISKKQTAHHS
+2374 TSRISKKQTAHQS
-2387 DIASSCDSDSSYDSD
+2387 DITSSCDSDSSNDSD

-2440 DKKNIKEST
+2440 DKKNDKPIKEST

-2457 EKQTLQESNISPR
+2457 EKQTLQEISISPR
-2470 SHTESNTDT
+2470 SHRESNTDT

-2486 HSSRLKG
+2486 HSSRKKA
-2493 ENSPDKI
+2493 ENSPNKI

-2505 HMLSD
+2505 PMLSD
-2510 SDFNT
+2510 SDYNT
-2515 VYERQTNIEQIN
+2515 VSERQSNIEQVN
-2527 SSDSESCHSVLKKV
+2527 SSDSESCHSVLKED
-2541 ESELKGDESENTLK
+2541 ESELKEDESENTLK
-2555 TFDHSDSEGYPN
+2555 TFDHSDSECYPN
-2567 SSTITTKSTSETLL
+2567 SSTFTTKSTSETLL

-2595 SFIHERSF
+2595 SFIHERSY
-2603 VSNSS
+2603 VSNAS

-2618 SRLDCL
+2618 SCLDCL

-2637 EHSVTLKEPYSVIS
+2637 ENSVTLKEPYSVIS
-2651 VKRTDLKES
+2651 GKITDLKVS

-2675 RNETNYTLG
+2675 RNDTNYTLG
-2684 SMRAKK
+2684 SMRTKK
-2690 LSEVAF
+2690 LSEGAF

-2722 EIEELSEVANK
+2722 EIEELAEVANK

-2748 PSLNNISDCT
+2748 PSRKNISIST
-2758 NQCRENTKELSSNE
+2758 NQCRENTKGLSSNE
-2772 HNKLL
+2772 HKKLL
-2777 KARGVRTRSI
+2777 NARRVRTRSI
-2787 SPGRKSN
+2787 SPGWKSN
-2794 SNSPCVKYEKLGSR
+2794 SNSPCVKYEKLSSR
-2808 TPHLKNL
+2808 TPNHKNL
-2815 TPVSAKRKRHSSSRS
+2815 TPASAKRKRHSSSRS

-2864 HRSRSQSPG
+2864 HRFRSQSPG

-2899 LRSRSRSPGNRGR
+2899 LRSRSRSPGNKGR

-2942 SRSPGNKGRLRPRSQ
+2942 
-2957 SPVNRSHRRSRTRSP
+2957 
-2972 PKRSH
+2972 
-2977 LRSKSRSPPNRSR
+2977 SRSPPNRSR

-3020 RRSPVHKTSHTPGSR
+3020 RRSPVHKTSNTPGSR

-3048 RHRNTSPHVYSRST
+3048 RLRNTSPHVYSRST

-3084 KYENQESRHRQCD
+3084 KHENQESHQRQYD
-3097 KNSSHTRRHSCEKE
+3097 KDCSHTRRNSCEKE
-3111 DSSMNK
+3111 DYSVNK
-3117 RGTKSDMSRSEHRLK
+3117 HGTKSDMSRSEHRSK
-3132 HSPEYTSRHS
+3132 HSPEYRSRHS
-3142 RRHGEGSYRKRKRRS
+3142 HRHGEGSYRKRKRRS
-3157 CSLSDSDRSRSRS
+3157 RSHSDSGRSRSRS
-3170 RDRQEYKPKRQRA
+3170 RERQEYKPKRQRA
-3183 NLGSLYDCTSDE
+3183 NLGSRYDCTSDE
-3195 NDTEVDEAHCQ
+3195 NDTEVDEAHGQ